1 MNKVDLAVLGFLIR
15 MPMHGYQI
23 AEFFEKRGIEF
34 WIKIKMPSVYKA
46 LGRLEEKGHITGKVE
61 IDDNNRARK
70 IYSITDSGCKY
81 FHELLDE
88 IFFCEKFTSPFD
100 FWNAFRFIDGNV
112 SKEYFIKL
120 IKHHQRIM
128 LEHHEKMK
136 DKRLASE
143 NQFAENK
150 IPFYL
155 TMFMEHMHKFGTA
168 EFQLLDNIL
177 AAAEEPENANVF
189 KNNNSEDIK

>member
-15 MPMHGYQI
+15 KPMHGYQI
-23 AEFFEKRGIEF
+23 AEYFEKRGIEF
-34 WIKIKMPSVYKA
+34 WIKIKLPSVYKA
-46 LGRLEEKGHITGKVE
+46 LGRLEEKGHITGEVE
-61 IDDNNRARK
+61 VDENNRARK
-70 IYSITDSGCKY
+70 VYSITESGRKY

-120 IKHHQRIM
+120 IKHRIQVM
-128 LEHHEKMK
+128 KEHHEKMK
-136 DKRLASE
+136 GKRLASE
-143 NQFAENK
+143 DQFTENK

-155 TMFMEHMHKFGTA
+155 TMLMKHMHKFGGA
-168 EFQLLDNIL
+168 EFQLLENIL
-177 AAAEEPENANVF
+177 VAAKKPENAEIF
-189 KNNNSEDIK
+189 KTNNSEDVK